1 MNKIETICVYCG
13 ASSNGP
19 AYHREV
25 AKDLGVIL
33 AREKIR
39 LVYGGGSTGVMG
51 ALADSVINEG
61 GFVTGIIPEFLL
73 SHEMAH
79 QGVNE
84 LKIVKDMHER
94 KALMASKSQGFVI
107 LPGGIGTLE
116 EFFEIVTWKQLGVHN
131 KPIVVLNVM
140 GFWNNLTTIIDSL
153 ITSGY
158 MREENKELLKFVEK
172 TDDILPQMQK
182 ILEQPS

>member
-1 MNKIETICVYCG
+1 MGSNSGSEKGIKNIWVLSKIL
-13 ASSNGP
+13 
-19 AYHREV
+19 R
-25 AKDLGVIL
+25 
-33 AREKIR
+33 
-39 LVYGGGSTGVMG
+39 
-51 ALADSVINEG
+51 
-61 GFVTGIIPEFLL
+61 GF
-73 SHEMAH
+73 
-79 QGVNE
+79 
-84 LKIVKDMHER
+84 LKIICGV
-94 KALMASKSQGFVI
+94 
-107 LPGGIGTLE
+107 
-116 EFFEIVTWKQLGVHN
+116 FEIVTWKQLGVHN

>member
-1 MNKIETICVYCG
+1 MC
-13 ASSNGP
+13 
-19 AYHREV
+19 
-25 AKDLGVIL
+25 
-33 AREKIR
+33 IR
-39 LVYGGGSTGVMG
+39 
-51 ALADSVINEG
+51 D
-61 GFVTGIIPEFLL
+61 
-73 SHEMAH
+73 
-79 QGVNE
+79 
-84 LKIVKDMHER
+84 R
-94 KALMASKSQGFVI
+94 
-107 LPGGIGTLE
+107 
-116 EFFEIVTWKQLGVHN
+116 LGVHN

>member
-1 MNKIETICVYCG
+1 
-13 ASSNGP
+13 
-19 AYHREV
+19 
-25 AKDLGVIL
+25 
-33 AREKIR
+33 
-39 LVYGGGSTGVMG
+39 MG

-79 QGVNE
+79 KGVNE
-84 LKIVKDMHER
+84 LKIVNNMHER
-94 KALMASKSQGFVI
+94 KALMASMAQGFVV

-116 EFFEIVTWKQLGVHN
+116 EFFEIITWRQLGIHN

-172 TDDILPQMQK
+172 TDQVLPQLKK
-182 ILEQPS
+182 IFGPPS